1 VTRTPGARVALLGA
15 VALAAAAVAIGVV
28 VGTGRD
34 GPPAPPGVGPW
45 YAALAAPY
53 APAKA
58 AATSACGVR
67 VGPTTVGVA
76 HPVLPCGAKL
86 VVRYRGRTVQTRVVE
101 RSPSVP
107 GRELDL
113 TRALARALR
122 LQGTR
127 TIRWRFAR

>member
-67 VGPTTVGVA
+67 V
-76 HPVLPCGAKL
+76 C
-86 VVRYRGRTVQTRVVE
+86 
-101 RSPSVP
+101 
-107 GRELDL
+107 ELDL